1 MMIYVDADASP
12 ITKLV
17 EELAKT
23 NNMSCTFVSDF
34 NHVLKSDSCEIIT
47 VGSDHDAADLK
58 IVSLIKPYDILI
70 TQDYGLASLALAK
83 KAYVMNDFG
92 KEYTVDNIDLLL
104 AQRHFAAKARKSKQK
119 IRLKGPAKRKPSDDD
134 TFYHALNTLIHK
146 IMGEQK

>member
-92 KEYTVDNIDLLL
+92 KEYTVDNIFYLHNDILLL
-104 AQRHFAAKARKSKQK
+104 KHERANKK

-134 TFYHALNTLIHK
+134 TFYHTLNTLIHK